1 MWNVI
6 TKDNKYYPDTDRL
19 VLGYYARIGE
29 FRFNPC
35 RYNKEKKE
43 WYDVYGNIVQ
53 DPDYWTEL
61 PDFEKELT

>member
-29 FRFNPC
+29 IIFRSC
-35 RYNKEKKE
+35 LYNKEKGRWFNE
-43 WYDVYGNIVQ
+43 NGQIIN
-53 DPDYWTEL
+53 T
-61 PDFEKELT
+61 PDFWSENPDFAQALT